1 MTSANGGSF
10 PMAALEWLVPEPW
23 ARVLVIGAVSGAIL
37 SRLIN
42 RGAEAMVAES
52 DHARAVALHQRRSDL
67 RVVVADPSALPFNP
81 GSFDTVLISG
91 DFAALE
97 PEPARSECAR
107 VLRHGGQLAL
117 IHAARDDSVPWV
129 RRLAEVLQVHDPELM
144 TATPLAGVAELD
156 GCCYFPAVEAR
167 NFRTWVPITREGML
181 QMVSGTPTLAG
192 LSAPTSAQLLER
204 VGAIYDSSARH
215 PEPLTLPYAMQCWR
229 AAADHSEF
237 TSQLHL
243 PGDGIRIKL

>member
-1 MTSANGGSF
+1 MTSGSGGSF
-10 PMAALEWLVPEPW
+10 PTAALEWLVPEPW
-23 ARVLVIGAVSGAIL
+23 ARVLVIGSVSGAIL
-37 SRLIN
+37 SRLIG
-42 RGAEAMVAES
+42 RGAAVMVAEA
-52 DHARAVALHQRRSDL
+52 DYDRAVALHRRWGDL
-67 RVVVADPSALPFNP
+67 WVVLADPSALPFNP

-91 DFAALE
+91 GFAALE

-107 VLRHGGQLAL
+107 VLRGGGHLAL

-129 RRLAEVLQVHDPELM
+129 RRLAEVLQAYDPELM
-144 TATPLAGVAELD
+144 TATPRAAVAELD
-156 GCCYFPAVEAR
+156 GCCYFPDVQAR
-167 NFRTWVPITREGML
+167 NFRTWVPITRDGML
-181 QMVSGTPTLAG
+181 QMVSSTPTLAG
-192 LSAPTSAQLLER
+192 LSAQASARLLAQ

-243 PGDGIRIKL
+243 PGDGISIKL